1 MLYKCAYCNYT
12 TTKPRDL
19 RRHNNRKYPCNN
31 RTKVNVDISKETANV
46 KDITENVN
54 VLGDNYP
61 DLTENIN
68 VLLLSAN
75 GYKCSKCNKVF
86 TRNIN
91 RKNHESKCTGL
102 NVLQC
107 EICLK
112 MFSSASGKSQHKKY
126 VECFPSKLN
135 TTTPQT
141 INNTTNNINH
151 INTTNNIDNSTTNN
165 NIQNNNIH
173 VTLNF
178 GNEDLTGLIND
189 PNYMK
194 NVEECM
200 ERFITD
206 LPYLNEDAGKLI
218 IAEIL
223 KQIYFNKNFPQ
234 NQTIIKTN
242 KKDNI
247 VKIHRDNQWK
257 SRVINDVS
265 KNVTGKVEQYFVPYF
280 ENLSNRY
287 ENCSKNDIQGY
298 DKIIINNTRGFGNRM
313 VWYDWDEAIEPIVKI
328 NNMINKMLQ
337 LPNIEEEDEN
347 DEKNKDI
354 IMQKKIMRNTIKCL
368 SQELYDNTKMLP
380 I

>member
-68 VLLLSAN
+68 VLLSSAN

-107 EICLK
+107 EICLN

-265 KNVTGKVEQYFVPYF
+265 KNVTGKVE
-280 ENLSNRY
+280 L
-287 ENCSKNDIQGY
+287 I
-298 DKIIINNTRGFGNRM
+298 
-313 VWYDWDEAIEPIVKI
+313 
-328 NNMINKMLQ
+328 
-337 LPNIEEEDEN
+337 
-347 DEKNKDI
+347 
-354 IMQKKIMRNTIKCL
+354 
-368 SQELYDNTKMLP
+368 
-380 I
+380 

>member
-1 MLYKCAYCNYT
+1 
-12 TTKPRDL
+12 
-19 RRHNNRKYPCNN
+19 
-31 RTKVNVDISKETANV
+31 
-46 KDITENVN
+46 
-54 VLGDNYP
+54 
-61 DLTENIN
+61 
-68 VLLLSAN
+68 
-75 GYKCSKCNKVF
+75 
-86 TRNIN
+86 
-91 RKNHESKCTGL
+91 
-102 NVLQC
+102 
-107 EICLK
+107 

-126 VECFPSKLN
+126 VKCSPPK

-141 INNTTNNINH
+141 INNTTNNTTNNINN

-194 NVEECM
+194 NVEECI
-200 ERFITD
+200 ERFISD

-234 NQTIIKTN
+234 NQTIRKTN

-298 DKIIINNTRGFGNRM
+298 DKILINNTRGFGNRM
-313 VWYDWDEAIEPIVKI
+313 VWYDWDEAIEPIVKM
-328 NNMINKMLQ
+328 NNIINKMLQ

-347 DEKNKDI
+347 DDKNKYV
-354 IMQKKIMRNTIKCL
+354 IMQKKIMRNTINCL

-380 I
+380 T